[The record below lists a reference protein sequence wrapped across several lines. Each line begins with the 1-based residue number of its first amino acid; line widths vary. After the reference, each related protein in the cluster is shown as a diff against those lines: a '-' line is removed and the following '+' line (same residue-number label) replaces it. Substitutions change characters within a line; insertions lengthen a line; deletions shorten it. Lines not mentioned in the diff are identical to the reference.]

1 MDNDHCTQ
9 ILGLTPSAS
18 KDEIEEA
25 YHVLALQHHPDMHNG
40 DDAMFCQLQAAYA
53 AALRGTHASHA
64 PVRRTVQPGE
74 REHKMLTLK
83 KSDGST
89 QCEHIWIH
97 GARDGSCNILTSP
110 ATKPPE

>member
-1 MDNDHCTQ
+1 MDGPACTR
-9 ILGLTPSAS
+9 ILGLAPSAS

-25 YHVLALQHHPDMHNG
+25 YHALALQH
-40 DDAMFCQLQAAYA
+40 QLQAAYA

-97 GARDGSCNILTSP
+97 GARDGRCNILTSP
-110 ATKPPE
+110 AVTPPE